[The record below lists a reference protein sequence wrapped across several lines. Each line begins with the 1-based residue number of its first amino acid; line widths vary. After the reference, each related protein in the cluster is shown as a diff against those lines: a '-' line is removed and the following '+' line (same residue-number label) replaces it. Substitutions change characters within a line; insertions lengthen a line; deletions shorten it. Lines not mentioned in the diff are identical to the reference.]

1 MRRPLAGVVSLVV
14 ATAFVPSNAIADG
27 APSGA
32 AILRVL
38 GPRAE
43 ALFAPKKR
51 SIAALIAL
59 PSGATAASLGAV
71 DAAPGIGRLQGGAS
85 SLLAWASAHPDVRM
99 EIATPLKPLLDK
111 AAQWTHGT
119 VAHGAFGTYG
129 DGVVVGVADT
139 GLDVTHPDFIDD
151 SGHSRVAWM
160 IDLSLPATGEYA
172 ALESQFGVMD
182 STGTIYGRVMTGAD
196 IDAARAAGQSL
207 PVDEVGHG
215 THVTGIAAGNGRAA
229 VASRYLGMAPHATL
243 VIARISD
250 PGSESFDEGALLS
263 GVAFIYDRADALG
276 LPVVANLS
284 LGSESGPHDGTMM
297 WEQTLAGHI
306 DPSNPA
312 NVGHAL
318 VVAAGNSGSIV
329 DTPTHQSVHVT
340 KGTTMKVPITA
351 LRATNGSIQTWV
363 AMRGDSNI
371 SVGIEGPEGLSLAPV
386 APGSEGSHSA
396 DNYTAGVVNA
406 TTQGGDI
413 PAGSHSA
420 VAIVTGEF
428 AAGEYD
434 ITLVGDGTADLF
446 VEGTGDA
453 AAPGSVGFA
462 TGVREGTVN
471 LPATEPM
478 IISVGCTM
486 DRYGWLAISNEG
498 LGLGVPVLDSAGG
511 LGIAN
516 ESIDAQ
522 EREVCYFSSAGPTV
536 TGVQKPELV
545 APGGM
550 VISSMSQQA
559 APGVETSIFTGDCP
573 APLDGGVVDERCLQ
587 VDTYHA
593 VASGTS
599 MSSPMVAGAVA
610 LLLQR
615 DPSLTEDTIEMILQ
629 AGAHPIQMPDLAD
642 APPADSMPHDP
653 APFDDQ
659 VGAGE
664 LDAWGALDALDDYAS
679 GTAVLP
685 AADQSW
691 MTLSA
696 EYYAADGTTPLY
708 AIVELRGELTGSTDL
723 APRADIFDSTRLQPY
738 MKVGGGSHV
747 PPILVRR
754 GPGLWT
760 MGVDLGAGYGGASI
774 TLGVTFDGV
783 DIVPPKTVPIATDV
797 WTASYASSASG
808 SCAVGR
814 TNAPPPVALATIVA
828 ACLVRRRRGARVT
841 AARASRS
848 TRVG

>member
-1 MRRPLAGVVSLVV
+1 MAAATLAIFTPAS
-14 ATAFVPSNAIADG
+14 ADADG
-27 APSGA
+27 APDAA

-43 ALFAPKKR
+43 SVFAPRTR
-51 SIAALIAL
+51 SIAALVSL
-59 PSGATAASLGAV
+59 PSGTSAVSIGAV
-71 DAAPGIGRLQGGAS
+71 EVAPGIGRLQGGAAT
-85 SLLAWASAHPDVRM
+85 LLAWSSAHPSVRM

-119 VAHGAFGTYG
+119 VAHSTFGTYG

-139 GLDVTHPDFIDD
+139 GLDVTHPDFIDAN
-151 SGHSRVAWM
+151 GHSRVAWM
-160 IDLSLPATGEYA
+160 LDLSLKATGQYPA
-172 ALESQFGVMD
+172 IESQFGVMD
-182 STGTIYGRVMTGAD
+182 ATGTLYGRVMTGAD
-196 IDAARAAGQSL
+196 IDAARTAGDVL
-207 PVDEVGHG
+207 PTDEVGHG
-215 THVTGIAAGNGRAA
+215 THVTGIAASNGRAT
-229 VASRYLGMAPHATL
+229 VANKYVGMAPHATL

-250 PGSESFDEGALLS
+250 PGSESFDEGSLLS

-276 LPVVANLS
+276 MPVVANLS
-284 LGSESGPHDGTMM
+284 LGSESGPHDGTML

-312 NVGHAL
+312 NHGHAL

-329 DTPTHQSVHVT
+329 DTPTHQSVHVS
-340 KGTTMKVPITA
+340 KGTTVKVPITSTGA
-351 LRATNGSIQTWV
+351 SNGSIQTWV

-371 SVGIEGPEGLSLAPV
+371 SVGIEGPGGLSVSPV
-386 APGSEGSHSA
+386 APGAEGSH
-396 DNYTAGVVNA
+396 DGGGYTAGVVNA
-406 TTQGGDI
+406 TTDGGDI
-413 PAGSHSA
+413 PAGSRSA
-420 VAIVTGEF
+420 VAIVTGAF
-428 AAGEYD
+428 QAGEYD
-434 ITLVGDGTADLF
+434 ITLVGEGTADLF

-453 AAPGSVGFA
+453 ASGSVGFA

-486 DRYGWLAISNEG
+486 DRYGWLSISNDP
-498 LGLGVPVLDSAGG
+498 LGLNVPVLDSVGG
-511 LGIAN
+511 LAIAN

-550 VISSMSQQA
+550 VIAAMSQQA
-559 APGVETSIFTGDCP
+559 APGVVTSIFTADCP
-573 APLDGGVVDERCLQ
+573 SLDGGVADGRCLQ
-587 VDTYHA
+587 VDANHA
-593 VASGTS
+593 VATGTS

-615 DPSLTEDTIEMILQ
+615 DPSLTEDTIEMLLQ
-629 AGAHPIQMPDLAD
+629 AGAHPIAMPNPAD
-642 APPADSMPHDP
+642 APKGATPHDP

-664 LDAWGALDALDDYAS
+664 LDVWGALDALDDYAS
-679 GTAVLP
+679 GNAVLP
-685 AADQSW
+685 LAAQSW

-696 EYYAADGTTPLY
+696 EYYAADGSTPLF
-708 AIVELRGELTGSTDL
+708 AIVELRGDPGGSTTL
-723 APRADIFDSTRLQPY
+723 APRADLFDATRLQPY
-738 MKVGGGSHV
+738 MKVGGATHI
-747 PPILVRR
+747 PPTLVRR
-754 GPGLWT
+754 GPGLWS
-760 MGVDLGAGYGGASI
+760 MEVDLGAGLGGSSV

-797 WTASYASSASG
+797 WSASYASSASG
-808 SCAVGR
+808 SCAVGHGS
-814 TNAPPPVALATIVA
+814 APPVALATLVA
-828 ACLVRRRRGARVT
+828 ACLVRRRRARVT

-848 TRVG
+848 TRAG